1 MRRAKIVATL
11 GPATSSLDQIRG
23 LVAAG
28 MDVARLNLSHGSHD
42 VHLKVY
48 ENVRAAADEAGRG
61 VGILVDLQ
69 GPKIRLGRFASG
81 PVVLENGDEFI
92 VTTDDVPGD
101 ARIVSTTHSGLPNDV
116 TPGDL
121 VLVDDGRI
129 ELKVTKVEGNNVHTV
144 VVEGGRVSDNK
155 GFNLPGVAV
164 SVPALSEKDRED
176 LRWALRTG
184 ADLIALSFVRSAAD
198 VADVHEIMDEEG
210 VRLPVLAKVEKPQA
224 IENLEEIIAAFDG
237 VMVARGDLGVELPLE
252 AVPLVQKRAIHLCRE
267 AGKPVIVA
275 TQMLDSMAVANR
287 PTRAEASDV
296 ANAVLDGA
304 DALMLSGETSV
315 GEHPNLVVETMSRII
330 EHVETWALHQLPSLS
345 DPWTGSTARAV
356 THAAVDVAEGIDA
369 THLIAF
375 TETGSSARLIA
386 RWRHRTPLLAFTPN
400 PRVRSQLSLVWGVE
414 TFLVPNV
421 EHTDDMVVQV
431 DKALLEIGRA
441 TFGDRVVIVAGVPPG
456 VPGTTNG
463 MRVHKMG
470 SAEKFNAGV

>member
-1 MRRAKIVATL
+1 
-11 GPATSSLDQIRG
+11 
-23 LVAAG
+23 
-28 MDVARLNLSHGSHD
+28 
-42 VHLKVY
+42 
-48 ENVRAAADEAGRG
+48 
-61 VGILVDLQ
+61 
-69 GPKIRLGRFASG
+69 
-81 PVVLENGDEFI
+81 
-92 VTTDDVPGD
+92 
-101 ARIVSTTHSGLPNDV
+101 
-116 TPGDL
+116 
-121 VLVDDGRI
+121 
-129 ELKVTKVEGNNVHTV
+129 
-144 VVEGGRVSDNK
+144 
-155 GFNLPGVAV
+155 
-164 SVPALSEKDRED
+164 
-176 LRWALRTG
+176 
-184 ADLIALSFVRSAAD
+184 
-198 VADVHEIMDEEG
+198 

-315 GEHPNLVVETMSRII
+315 GDHPNLVVETMSRII

-345 DPWTGSTARAV
+345 DPWTGSTARAL
-356 THAAVDVAEGIDA
+356 THAAVDVAEGVDA

-470 SAEKFNAGV
+470 SAARFNAGV